1 MKTFVLTGLLAAL
14 LAGCNTEWR
23 GRRGSDEKRSLQ
35 ERHYRLAEYLAKLRD
50 ENFLLYRVIQ
60 DDLEN
65 VEEMLQSIKR
75 LEDNQPPEELSEEL
89 DSLKE
94 RVSLLEAKICEIEKG
109 TGFRAAV
116 NPPPPIEITSAE
128 CLKLLFPE
136 DDSEEATAAGPQAGA
151 ADGTGPPPAVDK
163 DQAAAPAE
171 AQQPTGDGQAQSESG
186 PTAASRQA
194 LESREESGPVS
205 SDAAN
210 AGQDGE
216 APEPVRGRE
225 DATRSIG
232 RLIDRRGP
240 VSPRED
246 ATAAPPQTA
255 AAEAG
260 AAEPGALTT
269 KLETKEPS
277 CAPQRA
283 LACAS
288 QGTEEG
294 SGGE

>member
-23 GRRGSDEKRSLQ
+23 GRRGSDERRRGDLQ
-35 ERHYRLAEYLAKLRD
+35 ERHYRLAEYLADLRD
-50 ENFLLYRVIQ
+50 ENILLYRVIQ

-65 VEEMLQSIKR
+65 IGKFLQYIKN
-75 LEDNQPPEELSEEL
+75 LDGKAPAKEKLSDRL
-89 DSLKE
+89 DSLEK

-255 AAEAG
+255 AAE
-260 AAEPGALTT
+260 PGALTT
-269 KLETKEPS
+269 DE
-277 CAPQRA
+277 A
-283 LACAS
+283 
-288 QGTEEG
+288 GD
-294 SGGE
+294 

>member
-109 TGFRAAV
+109 GLQFAV
-116 NPPPPIEITSAE
+116 NPPRPIKIKSAD
-128 CLKLLFPE
+128 CLKALFPE
-136 DDSEEATAAGPQAGA
+136 KEAGEEATAAGPQAGA

-163 DQAAAPAE
+163 DQGAAAAE
-171 AQQPTGDGQAQSESG
+171 AQQPTGDSQAQSESG

-210 AGQDGE
+210 AVKTGNPPLG
-216 APEPVRGRE
+216 PSE

-255 AAEAG
+255 DAEAG